1 MTAITRRPLRTV
13 LAGALC
19 LAILSGMMALHA
31 WPLWTGQAML
41 LPVVPLDPRAPF
53 HGEYVLLDTPSTK
66 LRIADGA
73 SAAGNVPDAAVV
85 APVGTWWSDLGG
97 DRPARS
103 RALRTKVV
111 YVQFE
116 ARGTEH
122 QAVSISDRPIA
133 GARNLRG
140 RVSWFD
146 VESGD
151 LMINYGVSR
160 YYMQEGKAG
169 PVDEA
174 LRRQRRVQMELAVTP
189 SGRARIRHVL
199 VDGVPL

>member
-1 MTAITRRPLRTV
+1 MTAINRRPLRTLV
-13 LAGALC
+13 AGAIC
-19 LAILSGMMALHA
+19 LAILGGMMVLHA

-41 LPVVPLDPRAPF
+41 LPVVPRDPRAPF
-53 HGEYVLLDTPSTK
+53 HGEYVHLETPSTR
-66 LRIADGA
+66 LRIAAGA
-73 SAAGNVPDAAVV
+73 QAAGNVTDALPV

-97 DRPARS
+97 DLLARS

-116 ARGTEH
+116 ARGAEH
-122 QAVSISDRPIA
+122 HAVSISDRPVP

-146 VESGD
+146 AESGD
-151 LMINYGVSR
+151 LTINYGMSK
-160 YYMQEGKAG
+160 YYMEEGKAA
-169 PVDEA
+169 PVEDA
-174 LRRQRRVQMELAVTP
+174 LKQQRRVQMELAVTP

-199 VDGVPL
+199 VDGVPH

>member
-13 LAGALC
+13 AAGALC
-19 LAILSGMMALHA
+19 LAILAGMMVLHA
-31 WPLWTGQAML
+31 WPLWTGKAML
-41 LPVVPLDPRAPF
+41 LPVVPTDPRDPF
-53 HGEYVLLDTPSTK
+53 HREYVLLDTPATR
-66 LRIADGA
+66 LRIAGGA
-73 SAAGNVPDAAVV
+73 PAAGSVRDAVVV

-116 ARGTEH
+116 ARGADH
-122 QAVSISDRPIA
+122 HAVSISDRPIA
-133 GARNLRG
+133 GVLNLRG

-151 LMINYGVSR
+151 LTIDYGLSR
-160 YYMQEGKAG
+160 YYLQEGTAG
-169 PVDEA
+169 PVEDA
-174 LRRQRRVQMELAVTP
+174 LRRQRRVQMEIAVTP
-189 SGRARIRHVL
+189 SGRARIRQLL
-199 VDGVPL
+199 VDGVAL

>member
-13 LAGALC
+13 VAGALC
-19 LAILSGMMALHA
+19 LAILSGMMVLHA

-41 LPVVPLDPRAPF
+41 LPVVPSDPRAPF
-53 HGEYVLLDTPSTK
+53 HGEYVLLDTPSTR
-66 LRIADGA
+66 LRIAAGA
-73 SAAGNVPDAAVV
+73 PAAGNAPDAVVV

-103 RALRTKVV
+103 RALRTRVV

-122 QAVSISDRPIA
+122 HAVSISDRPIA
-133 GARNLRG
+133 GALNLRG

-146 VESGD
+146 AESGD
-151 LMINYGVSR
+151 LMINYGLSR
-160 YYMQEGKAG
+160 YYMQEGTAG
-169 PVDEA
+169 PVEDA

>member
-13 LAGALC
+13 VAGALC
-19 LAILSGMMALHA
+19 LAILSGMMVVHA

-41 LPVVPLDPRAPF
+41 LPVVPRDPRAPF
-53 HGEYVLLDTPSTK
+53 HGEYVLLDTPSTR
-66 LRIADGA
+66 LRIAGA
-73 SAAGNVPDAAVV
+73 PTAGNVPDAVAV
-85 APVGTWWSDLGG
+85 AAVGTWWSDLGG
-97 DRPARS
+97 NTPARS

-116 ARGTEH
+116 PRGTEH
-122 QAVSISDRPIA
+122 HAVSISDRPIA
-133 GARNLRG
+133 GALNLRG

-146 VESGD
+146 AESGD

-160 YYMQEGKAG
+160 YYMQEGTAG
-169 PVDEA
+169 PVEEA